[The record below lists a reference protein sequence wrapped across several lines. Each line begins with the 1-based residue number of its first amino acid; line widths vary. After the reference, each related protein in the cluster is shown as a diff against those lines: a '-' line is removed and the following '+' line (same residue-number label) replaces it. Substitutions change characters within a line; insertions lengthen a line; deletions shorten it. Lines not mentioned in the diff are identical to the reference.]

1 MPLNVNEVDFSSKF
15 QEKQFCKTL
24 FVTQNKQYFD
34 FKLNTYNQITNARE
48 SNKKY
53 HVCGAAFYPEFSF
66 K

>member
-24 FVTQNKQYFD
+24 FVTH